1 MKRLSSPIHSTTM
14 SYTSCRSQLGYVPD
28 NGSTVPTNNSL
39 ITTRGYSG
47 ATGTGFNVPG
57 FVGPP
62 QDGYT
67 TNANTNET
75 YEQQPSNT
83 MLYVVGGIAVG
94 ALIYFA
100 MK

>member
-1 MKRLSSPIHSTTM
+1 M
-14 SYTSCRSQLGYVPD
+14 PD
-28 NGSTVPTNNSL
+28 NGSTVQTNNSL

-47 ATGTGFNVPG
+47 ATNTGFNVPG
-57 FVGPP
+57 FVGAPKG
-62 QDGYT
+62 GYT
-67 TNANTNET
+67 TTANQQET
-75 YEQQPSNT
+75 YGQQSSNT